1 MTDSLCNIATNSKIS
16 PGYKTDHSC
25 VVLNINVTKSK
36 REQGYFQINN
46 SLLIDSH
53 YRHSIKKAISDTLM
67 FNREANANV
76 RWELIKGSVRNET
89 IRYAT
94 KKKHNDQKKEKD
106 EIEEI
111 YMLEQKVNTSN
122 NSNEHIHSLSNKR
135 LALDTL
141 YDNKMNGLLF
151 SIKGITC

>member
-1 MTDSLCNIATNSKIS
+1 
-16 PGYKTDHSC
+16 
-25 VVLNINVTKSK
+25 
-36 REQGYFQINN
+36 
-46 SLLIDSH
+46 
-53 YRHSIKKAISDTLM
+53 M